1 MSRAGRRVVGRLAG
15 ARGQRGEDGTA
26 LVEFVWLAIL
36 LIVPML
42 YIVLAA
48 FDTQRAAYAASAAAR
63 SAGRAFVTAPD
74 QASAYARAKAAV
86 RLAYADQR
94 IDRVPAVRITCR
106 PRPRDCLSPGSVVI
120 ARVHSSVDLPL
131 MPAALGGNTPRIQVD
146 SEHQAPY
153 GTFREARP

>member
-1 MSRAGRRVVGRLAG
+1 MSRRDRDEA
-15 ARGQRGEDGTA
+15 GTA

-74 QASAYARAKAAV
+74 QATGYARAQTAV
-86 RLAYADQR
+86 RLAYRDQE
-94 IDRVPAVRITCR
+94 IDTVPDVRIICR
-106 PRPRDCLSPGSVVI
+106 PDPSDCLSPGSVVR
-120 ARVHSSVDLPL
+120 ADVHASVALPL
-131 MPAALGGNTPRIQVD
+131 MPAVLGSNTPSIRVD
-146 SEHQAPY
+146 SQHEAPY